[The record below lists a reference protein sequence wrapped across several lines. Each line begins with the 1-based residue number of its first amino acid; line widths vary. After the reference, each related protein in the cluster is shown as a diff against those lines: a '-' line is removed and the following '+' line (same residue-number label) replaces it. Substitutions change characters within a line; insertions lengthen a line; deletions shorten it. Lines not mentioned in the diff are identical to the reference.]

1 MLIPMR
7 PDPAPDPAVEA
18 MEEPTNVGAFV
29 ILAPTP
35 QEWVKPRNQLLG
47 FQRDGP
53 LGLLPYLAHE
63 TMDRLLFGICIQ
75 HSLSHLAT
83 NLALGKIKLCLPTPD
98 FCSRGTRSRAGREQ
112 SAFSA
117 DVTPRPAVSGFGR
130 QPPPRRVPLLPIY
143 R

>member
-7 PDPAPDPAVEA
+7 PEPSPDPAVEA
-18 MEEPTNVGAFV
+18 MEESANVGAFV

-35 QEWVKPRNQLLG
+35 QELVKLRKQLLG
-47 FQRDGP
+47 FQRDSP
-53 LGLLPYLAHE
+53 FGLLPYLAHE

-83 NLALGKIKLCLPTPD
+83 NLALGKIKRCLP
-98 FCSRGTRSRAGREQ
+98 
-112 SAFSA
+112 
-117 DVTPRPAVSGFGR
+117 
-130 QPPPRRVPLLPIY
+130 PLDLVAQDL